1 MPGLAWRSRRDAEGG
16 KELVGFQVGV
26 RVEHSELGELLVE
39 VKRRGLTI
47 APEIAVGDGAL
58 GFWKALDEIYP
69 RTRHQRCWLQQDC
82 TTC

>member
-1 MPGLAWRSRRDAEGG
+1 
-16 KELVGFQVGV
+16 
-26 RVEHSELGELLVE
+26 

-69 RTRHQRCWLQQDC
+69 RTRRCFSGVHRTGRATRSAIECRPACGFGFPVRVSKAHLIREPLGLVR
-82 TTC
+82 